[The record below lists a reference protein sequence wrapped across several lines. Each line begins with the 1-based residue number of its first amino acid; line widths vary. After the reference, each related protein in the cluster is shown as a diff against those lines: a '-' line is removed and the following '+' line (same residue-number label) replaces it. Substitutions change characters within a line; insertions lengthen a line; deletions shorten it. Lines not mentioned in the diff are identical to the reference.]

1 MRPLSHRSK
10 SESEVFLEFIFYY
23 KSETEMIRRLRF
35 KNSCETSADNAPF
48 RCMFTVLLTYK
59 VSEGKKTLNPTNFD
73 SLFIFSAQKI
83 LILIDIN

>member
-10 SESEVFLEFIFYY
+10 SESEFFLEFFFYY
-23 KSETEMIRRLRF
+23 KSETEMMRLLRF

-59 VSEGKKTLNPTNFD
+59 VSGGKKTLNATNFYF
-73 SLFIFSAQKI
+73 LFIFSTKKI
-83 LILIDIN
+83 KF